1 MELLKLIMFEK
12 EGLGHK
18 FDKSRLGWTFGLKKQ
33 NASPEK
39 MFDGH
44 AHQLLPWLVIQV
56 AQAPAG
62 IGWKR
67 IDALRA
73 REQGARSQDML
84 RREVAH

>member
-18 FDKSRLGWTFGLKKQ
+18 CDKSRLGWTFGLKKR

-39 MFDGH
+39 MFDGC

-62 IGWKR
+62 MGWKW
-67 IDALRA
+67 IGALRA

-84 RREVAH
+84 HKEVAH

>member
-1 MELLKLIMFEK
+1 
-12 EGLGHK
+12 
-18 FDKSRLGWTFGLKKQ
+18 
-33 NASPEK
+33 